1 MPKTLI
7 IFITITLFTLD
18 LFSIEEASYTKVDA
32 EQLYKKCAGC
42 HGAHGE
48 KSALGKS
55 KVINEMRQETLVLS
69 IRGYQNGTYGGAMK
83 ALMKGQVFRLKPYE
97 IEALSS
103 YIAAMN
109 TQKEPAHL
117 QSNTNTAQK
126 QCVTTMPVPRVS
138 SSAKN
143 LPLSMKIKSKRYSDG
158 VVRMKAMIRHKMM
171 TVETARIRRATP
183 GHVNLIRIQ
192 EDEHILVEIKST
204 AYLSTNPLLK
214 MRYKSFGGK
223 SVSIYAEDTSSKK
236 NEKIVS
242 IKEAPS
248 SSINAPLQ
256 IEVKNMISNKKGRG
270 SISEYFSNAP
280 LYESNKIMIKAPDI
294 ASNGNSVPLGIRT
307 TLHAKSI
314 TIFASQEK
322 DHIEMVAQWILH
334 GTELID
340 LEMKAKLKS
349 LSYSPDDTRWATGVI
364 SVVVEGV
371 DGKYYI
377 GERMV
382 SISLGGGDP

>member
-1 MPKTLI
+1 M
-7 IFITITLFTLD
+7 TLFTLD

-83 ALMKGQVFRLKPYE
+83 ALMKGQVFRLKLYE

-158 VVRMKAMIRHKMM
+158 VVRMKAMIHHKMM
-171 TVETARIRRATP
+171 TVEMAKKTGTTP
-183 GHVNLIRIQ
+183 GHITLIRIK
-192 EDEHILVEIKST
+192 EDDHLLVEIKST
-204 AYLSTNPLLK
+204 VYLSRNPILK

-236 NEKIVS
+236 NEKTVF
-242 IKEAPS
+242 IKEAS
-248 SSINAPLQ
+248 MGSMYTPLQ
-256 IEVKNMISNKKGRG
+256 IAVENMIVNKKGRD

-280 LYESNKIMIKAPDI
+280 LYESNKIMIKAPDV

-334 GTELID
+334 GTEIID
-340 LEMKAKLKS
+340 LEMKVKLKS
-349 LSYSPDDTRWATGVI
+349 LSYSPDETTWAAGVI
-364 SVVVEGV
+364 SVVVEGE
-371 DGKYYI
+371 DGKHYI
-377 GERMV
+377 SEKV
-382 SISLGGGDP
+382 VLVSLGGVEG